1 MGDKSPKSTN
11 KNAAQKKAKNDG
23 ANAKKVSDS
32 AKQADK
38 NKK

>member
-1 MGDKSPKSTN
+1 MGDKSPKSTS
-11 KNAAQKKAKNDG
+11 KNAAQKKVKSDG
-23 ANAKKVSDS
+23 NSAKKAADS

>member
-11 KNAAQKKAKNDG
+11 KNAAQKKVKNEG
-23 ANAKKVSDS
+23 TTAKKAADS